1 MVRLRLVLFIVIL
14 LIGFAFRL
22 YRFDNPIADWHSWRQ
37 ADTSSVSREFLKQGF
52 DVTHPKFH
60 DLSTLSGIAK
70 ENPKG
75 LRFVEFPIY
84 NLFQAGLF
92 KLSGVFSLEEWGRLI
107 TIFSSLLASIF
118 VYLIVRK
125 HGGERAGF
133 FAGAFYTLLPFNIYY
148 GRVILPDPMTV
159 TAYLGGIY
167 FFDLWIE
174 RSTAYKVLRIKYLVL
189 FVLSIL
195 FTAAAIL
202 LKPFAL
208 FFVLPFIVLAFNQFS
223 IGFVKKWQLWVFA
236 FLALLPFALWRIW
249 ISQYP
254 EGIPNNSWLFNDG
267 NIRFKGAYFY
277 HLFADKI
284 SRLALGY
291 FGVGLVII
299 GLLRKID
306 KNTGFLFSF
315 GISSLA
321 FLIVIAKGNVN
332 HDYYQILI
340 IPSLVI
346 LMGLGADF
354 LIRESGKLFPK
365 ITGYGILLIC
375 SVFTFMFG
383 WYFIRDYFNINNPVI
398 IEAGKTADKIL
409 PKDAKVIA
417 PYGGDTAFLYQTNR
431 VGWALINV
439 PTSDLSNKGATH
451 LIFANPSPGDLEM
464 AKGYKVIY
472 KAPDYIIYQ
481 IKNP

>member
-1 MVRLRLVLFIVIL
+1 MERYRIALLLAIL
-14 LIGFAFRL
+14 ALGFLLRL

-52 DVTHPKFH
+52 DILHPKFH

-70 ENPKG
+70 ENPLG

-92 KLSGVFSLEEWGRLI
+92 KVFGTITLEQWGRLI
-107 TIFSSLLASIF
+107 TIFSSLASAVFIF
-118 VYLIVRK
+118 LIVRK
-125 HGGERAGF
+125 YAGQRAGF
-133 FAGAFYTLLPFNIYY
+133 FAGIFYTLLPYNIYY

-159 TAYLGGIY
+159 MAYLGGIY
-167 FFDLWIE
+167 FFDKWLDVE
-174 RSTAYKVLRIKYLVL
+174 GTKAYFWFFISVILVSVSL
-189 FVLSIL
+189 
-195 FTAAAIL
+195 L
-202 LKPFAL
+202 LKPFAA
-208 FFVLPFIVLAFNQFS
+208 FF
-223 IGFVKKWQLWVFA
+223 
-236 FLALLPFALWRIW
+236 LLPIAYLAWIKFGKGIWKNWKLWLFAIVCVTPFMLWRAW
-249 ISQYP
+249 MGQYP

-284 SRLALGY
+284 SRLILGY
-291 FGVGLVII
+291 FGVALVTT

-306 KNTGFLFSF
+306 KNTGFLLSF
-315 GISSLA
+315 AVSSLA

-340 IPSLVI
+340 VPSLVI
-346 LMGLGADF
+346 LMSLGVDF
-354 LIRESGKLFPK
+354 LIEQSGKLFPK
-365 ITGYGILLIC
+365 ITGYGIILVC
-375 SVFTFMFG
+375 SLFSFMFG
-383 WYFIRDYFNINNPVI
+383 WYFVRDYFNINNPVI
-398 IEAGKTADKIL
+398 VEAGKTADRIL

-431 VGWALINV
+431 LGWPLINV

-451 LIFANPSPGDLEM
+451 LIYVNPSLGDLEL
-464 AKGYKVIY
+464 AKGYKIIY
-472 KAPDYIIYQ
+472 QATDYVIYQ
-481 IKNP
+481 IKSP